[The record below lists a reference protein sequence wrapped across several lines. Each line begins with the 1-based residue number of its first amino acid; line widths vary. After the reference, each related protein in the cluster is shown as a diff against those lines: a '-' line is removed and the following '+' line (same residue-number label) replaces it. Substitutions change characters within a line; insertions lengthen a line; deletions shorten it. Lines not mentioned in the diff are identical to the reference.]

1 MSTTTA
7 TPDATVSN
15 TGTLVGGAGSAH
27 ATLADSSDSTYITLE
42 IGQQTWCTFGNPSP
56 AVPAG
61 ARIIRL
67 ELLVRGYGLSF
78 VGSLPVLQ
86 ATVGNDDGNAVR
98 SATPPTSTRNWV
110 AVQYDGDHNPASASF
125 AIKNTGQGGSSAIAL
140 MKATLTV
147 VYAAK
152 PVIDVT
158 APTGTLTENNRPTV
172 TWTNTLDSAGGNPF
186 STKVRI
192 FSAAQYGAGGFDP
205 ATSTAT
211 VDTTIIGGA
220 ASGGSWRPDV
230 SLPDATYRSYAQVEQ
245 APSWVSFPSDWNYEG
260 FVVNVLQPG
269 VPTATVTAEPAA
281 TPVGRVK
288 LVLGTTA
295 GESGTTTN
303 YFHVQRKDG
312 TEWVNIRT
320 VAGNGLVAAATTT
333 IYDYEA
339 PVGEVATYRVR
350 AVHNYSS
357 SDAYSDWCADKTV
370 TLTTTSWSLVHPTD
384 PTESLNVELRS
395 FAGHG
400 RAARQSVIQPVGRSD
415 AVVISDTRA
424 PESGE
429 IVFRL
434 RDDSARDAVMA
445 IAALNVPVLLR
456 PQAGD
461 HEPSRWVAL
470 GDEQIERLVDQSW
483 ADERNGTYS
492 WTEVAEPTGNLAAW
506 S

>member
-27 ATLADSSDSTYITLE
+27 ATLADSSDATYVLLYP
-42 IGQQTWCTFGNPSP
+42 GNQTWCTFGNPSP

-67 ELLVRGYGLSF
+67 ELLVRGYGQAF

-86 ATVGNDDGNAVR
+86 ATVGNDDGNAAR
-98 SATPPTSTRNWV
+98 SAVPPTSTRNWV

-125 AIKNTGQGGSSAIAL
+125 VVKNTGGNAIAV

-172 TWTNTLDSAGGNPF
+172 TWANTTLDSAGGAPF
-186 STKVRI
+186 STRVRI

-211 VDTTIIGGA
+211 VDTTISGGA
-220 ASGGSWRPDV
+220 ASGGSWQPDV

-288 LVLGTTA
+288 LVLGATA

-312 TEWVNIRT
+312 DDWVNVRT
-320 VAGNGLVAAATTT
+320 VAGDGLVAAATTT
-333 IYDYEA
+333 IYDYES
-339 PVGEVATYRVR
+339 PVGDLATYRVR

-445 IAALNVPVLLR
+445 IAALDVPLLLR

-470 GDEQIERLVDQSW
+470 GDEQIERLIDHSW
-483 ADERNGTYS
+483 ADERNGSYS
-492 WTEVAEPTGNLAAW
+492 WTEVAEPAGNLAAW